1 VKSIED
7 KSKFVTAMTWTRLD
21 VNSTSYSN
29 NLVRIRNKWFIFN
42 IFWDQ
47 IFFSIL
53 YNAILYRPH
62 RETQAYVFFFWIF
75 YLWWII
81 SVIKIIDHLYKNR
94 QKYQKKPNGDQL
106 PIFQRFL
113 GTWVPEEKSYNKSQS
128 SLDLS
133 LVLLYKPILHQEFP
147 NFLFSWIELS
157 CLVPVLNSIKKWN

>member
-47 IFFSIL
+47 IFFNSLQCDLVSSSSAKTSICFL
-53 YNAILYRPH
+53 FLNIL
-62 RETQAYVFFFWIF
+62 FMMNN
-75 YLWWII
+75 I
-81 SVIKIIDHLYKNR
+81 SNKDYWPSLQKSSKIS
-94 QKYQKKPNGDQL
+94 KKPNGDQL

>member
-7 KSKFVTAMTWTRLD
+7 KSKFVTAMTWMRLD

-62 RETQAYVFFFWIF
+62 RQKQAYVFFFGIF

-94 QKYQKKPNGDQL
+94 QKYQKNNQMV
-106 PIFQRFL
+106 INCQF
-113 GTWVPEEKSYNKSQS
+113 
-128 SLDLS
+128 
-133 LVLLYKPILHQEFP
+133 
-147 NFLFSWIELS
+147 FSDFWGHEYLKRNLIINHNHRS
-157 CLVPVLNSIKKWN
+157 TFH